1 MEERNKLITDRMMAR
16 MVHAIG
22 LDNKKPKDGCYE
34 AYRNYSCYNEP
45 VEEWE
50 LLMVGGY
57 AERRDRNEREVIYHL
72 TKKGFQAVADA
83 KCLLIRYTM
92 EFEPNK
98 NIIRFK

>member
-1 MEERNKLITDRMMAR
+1 MEETNKLITDHMMAR

-22 LDNKKPKDGCYE
+22 LDNGKCYNHVYE

-50 LLMVGGY
+50 LLVVGGY
-57 AERRDRNEREVIYHL
+57 AERRDHNDREIIYHL

-83 KCLLIRYTM
+83 KGLLIRYTM

-98 NIIRFK
+98 D